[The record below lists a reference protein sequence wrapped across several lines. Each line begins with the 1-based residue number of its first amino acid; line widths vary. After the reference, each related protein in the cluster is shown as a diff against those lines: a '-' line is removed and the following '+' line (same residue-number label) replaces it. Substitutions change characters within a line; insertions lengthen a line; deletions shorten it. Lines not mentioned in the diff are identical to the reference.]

1 MLGRPIARISGL
13 AAGLLMLAACS
24 GSDKFTPPP
33 RADDPVVFET
43 EPSTIAVDL
52 TVDLGDL
59 EQELER
65 AVPRTLWEIH
75 RKDMACVPSKK
86 VDLALFKVKS
96 PTIKCDI
103 DGVVTRGRMRLSGR
117 GRELLL
123 TVPINGTLRAHDIA
137 GVLKGE
143 TATGAAEVT
152 LAVKINTSPDW
163 RIGSEISADY
173 RWSREPGIDFLGRRI
188 KFTGEADKEL
198 APLRQK
204 LTAEMERA
212 LARKDIRSAIERG
225 WRAAHTV
232 VELNE
237 KNPPVWGRIS
247 PQSLRSGGYNISGK
261 TLTVAIGVIAELETF
276 IGDKPEAP
284 KAPPLPKLVKVADTD
299 PGKAVLRVPVIADYA
314 VLEPVILKA
323 LKKRSA
329 RPFVLG
335 EYGNVTARFDKVVA
349 YGTEDNKVAL
359 GVTFAAESDL
369 AQWAKRQGTLFVTAR
384 PANAP
389 NSRLITFSE
398 LEVSGETDM
407 MAEQLLFALVNSPE
421 FGATIADALK
431 QNFENDFNKLRGKI
445 DRAIAQRKD
454 GPLAYSVKIERI
466 ETGVIKAF
474 GQGLLLPV
482 EIDAGIKAQLVKAD

>member
-1 MLGRPIARISGL
+1 MFGRSSARVSGL
-13 AAGLLMLAACS
+13 VLGLVMLAACS
-24 GSDKFTPPP
+24 GSDKFSPPP

-43 EPSTIAVDL
+43 EPSTVAVDL
-52 TVDLGDL
+52 TIDLGDL

-65 AVPRTLWEIH
+65 SLPKTLWEIH
-75 RKDMACVPSKK
+75 RDDMACVPSKK

-103 DGVVTRGRMRLSGR
+103 DGVVTRGRVRLSGS

-123 TVPINGTLRAHDIA
+123 TLPINGTVRAHDIA

-152 LAVKINTSPDW
+152 LSVKISTLPEW
-163 RIGSEISADY
+163 RIGSEISANY

-188 KFTGEADKEL
+188 KFTGAADKEL

-204 LTAEMERA
+204 LAEGIERA
-212 LARKDIRSAIERG
+212 LARKDVRSAVERG

-237 KNPPVWGRIS
+237 KNPPVWGRID
-247 PQSLRSGGYNISGK
+247 PKGLRSGGYSISGK
-261 TLTVAIGVIAELETF
+261 TLVVGIGLDAELETF

-284 KAPPLPKLVKVADTD
+284 EAGPLPNLDKVGDID
-299 PGKAVLRVPVIADYA
+299 PGQAVLRVPVIADYA
-314 VLEPVILKA
+314 VLEPVVLKA

-329 RPFVLG
+329 RPFALG
-335 EYGNVTARFDKVVA
+335 EYGNVTARFDKVEA
-349 YGTEDNKVAL
+349 YGTNGNKVAL

-369 AQWAKRQGTLFVTAR
+369 AKWAKAQGTLYVTAR

-398 LEVSGETDM
+398 LEISGETDV
-407 MAEQLLFALVNSPE
+407 MAEELLFALVNSPE

-431 QNFENDFNKLRGKI
+431 QNFDNDFNKLKAKI

-454 GPLAYSVKIERI
+454 GPLSYSVKIARI
-466 ETGVIKAF
+466 ETGQIRAF

-482 EIDAGIKAQLVKAD
+482 EIDAQIKAQLVKAN